1 MILSEYVR
9 ELLNILIETQ
19 KSVVNFISSIQQCLD
34 KAKLIRRGGKT
45 EKISKQASKRLFAI
59 YRGYE
64 IRRILIVD
72 EDIQKGQS
80 IITFFFHG
88 ELNAIML
95 RIKKVKEE
103 RRIMLIVEKT
113 ESVINISTVELDRRM
128 DNFHFISFS
137 YV

>member
-19 KSVVNFISSIQQCLD
+19 KSVINFISSIQQCLD
-34 KAKLIRRGGKT
+34 NAKPIRKGGKT

-72 EDIQKGQS
+72 EDIKKSQS

-88 ELNAIML
+88 ERNVIML
-95 RIKKVKEE
+95 
-103 RRIMLIVEKT
+103 
-113 ESVINISTVELDRRM
+113 
-128 DNFHFISFS
+128 
-137 YV
+137 